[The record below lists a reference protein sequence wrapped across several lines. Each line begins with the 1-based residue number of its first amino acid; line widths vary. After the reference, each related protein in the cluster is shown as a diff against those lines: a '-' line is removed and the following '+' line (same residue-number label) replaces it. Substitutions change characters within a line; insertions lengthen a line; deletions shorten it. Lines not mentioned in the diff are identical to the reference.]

1 MGIPRRTGIYYSV
14 LKGANMYII
23 VDSLPKEK
31 SECLFSYHSCEY
43 GWLCKL
49 YRSKETDRRKRMMC
63 PEVPKCEI
71 EDCPYLREESL
82 I

>member
-1 MGIPRRTGIYYSV
+1 
-14 LKGANMYII
+14 MYII
-23 VDSLPKEK
+23 VDSYPKEK

-49 YRSKETDRRKRMMC
+49 YRSKEPDPRKRRMC